1 MSRVA
6 IATLSVLD
14 RLGPMHLTTRETDPS
29 DGRAVLVTLTA
40 SGREVV
46 QGRRARFVEVI
57 EQMLAALDADSF
69 HKLVEALPTPRQLA
83 AMSYETRETK

>member
-14 RLGPMHLTTRETDPS
+14 RLGPMRLTTRETDPS

-46 QGRRARFVEVI
+46 QGRRARFVV
-57 EQMLAALDADSF
+57 
-69 HKLVEALPTPRQLA
+69 R
-83 AMSYETRETK
+83 